1 MLCRSGPYARTR
13 NPLYF
18 FSCLGVTGL
27 ALIFRQP
34 WLVPLAWVGFAVS
47 FAPLIR
53 AEERRLGRLFGEA
66 FATYRSEVPRF
77 FPRLNVAAGA
87 EVPTEQAPGN
97 LMLIERSLSDAFWF
111 LVAAAVIEVLV
122 SSGLWEKLQG
132 SGF

>member
-1 MLCRSGPYARTR
+1 MGWLRGEFCTINSRGRAPTWAFIWRSVRDLP
-13 NPLYF
+13 
-18 FSCLGVTGL
+18 
-27 ALIFRQP
+27 Q
-34 WLVPLAWVGFAVS
+34 
-47 FAPLIR
+47 
-53 AEERRLGRLFGEA
+53 
-66 FATYRSEVPRF
+66 RSAAF